1 VLSRSTDVRLP
12 KWSGLRLRLPA
23 RWATPVLTVS
33 ALLCGIAIGSAVFAT
48 LWQRET
54 ADRRDAQQ
62 ALAQQRTLSSAR
74 AAEVRQL
81 RRELQSTRRAVTAVT
96 RGAATRKSLIVQ
108 LDRSASGLLAASGPL
123 QDEATSITSR
133 AGSLSALIR
142 TLDNDLASLS
152 RYVSGTDPS
161 TIDPAFLQAQLAYL
175 KPSLSKVEAAAADLS
190 GQAGHYSST
199 VRAFVQSASAYAS
212 TVKHARRH

>member
-1 VLSRSTDVRLP
+1 MLSRSSELRVPR
-12 KWSGLRLRLPA
+12 WSAVRLRLPA

-33 ALLCGIAIGSAVFAT
+33 ALLCGLAIGSAVFAM

-54 ADRRDAQQ
+54 TDRRSAEQ
-62 ALAQQRTLSSAR
+62 ALAQERALSQAR
-74 AAEVRQL
+74 AADVARL
-81 RRELQSTRRAVTAVT
+81 RRELLSTRRAVAVASRTA
-96 RGAATRKSLIVQ
+96 AARKSLIAD

-152 RYVSGTDPS
+152 RYVSGTDAA

-175 KPSLSKVEAAAADLS
+175 KPSLSKVEAAAAGLS
-190 GQAGHYSST
+190 GQAGHYSDA
-199 VRAFVQSASAYAS
+199 VRAFVRSASAYAS
-212 TVKHARRH
+212 TVKNASRH